1 MIVPIA
7 IVGDS
12 TKYDARTYSRNL
24 GSYGL
29 VIKPELARMKELGKS
44 SSLAVQ
50 MCLQLLILITSEVGV
65 RVQSVKVPMS
75 KAEVS
80 PMHVNI
86 LYQSLQ
92 AHTSCG

>member
-29 VIKPELARMKELGKS
+29 VVKPELARMKELGKS

-80 PMHVNI
+80 PI
-86 LYQSLQ
+86 LTSLLYQSLQ
-92 AHTSCG
+92 IHTSCG

>member
-1 MIVPIA
+1 MA
-7 IVGDS
+7 IIGDS
-12 TKYDARTYSRNL
+12 TKYDARTYSRSL

-80 PMHVNI
+80 PIHVDI